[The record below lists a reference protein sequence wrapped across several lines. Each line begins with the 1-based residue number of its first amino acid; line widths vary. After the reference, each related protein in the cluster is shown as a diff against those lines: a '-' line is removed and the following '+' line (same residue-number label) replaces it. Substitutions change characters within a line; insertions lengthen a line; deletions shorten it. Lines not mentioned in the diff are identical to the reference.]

1 MNESVAELA
10 RHATPHTLSE
20 NGDPSDPAAASCT
33 CRDARSETSRTGKH
47 SRGTVR
53 ARVAVIVGLALV
65 VTGIGALCLVYGPEL
80 FAFFADAQRFRSW
93 VDEHALASR
102 IAFVTAN
109 VAQIVLAFLPG
120 EPLELA
126 AGYAFGF
133 WEGTLLCLLASA
145 LGTALVMMLVRRF
158 GMRMVA
164 LFFSPDKITSLRW
177 LQNTRRFELVMF
189 LVFLVPGT
197 PKDLLTYVAGL
208 GKSSIPRIV
217 ALTTLGRIPSI
228 VSSTLTAGAF
238 GDGNYAVAAVV
249 AAVTIALATA
259 GVIIYR
265 HVTARESTRALPA
278 RAQREGGHRPQPRN
292 DDAQLAAQ
300 THTHD
305 DGAYVAAQGQARGE
319 IPYITA

>member
-1 MNESVAELA
+1 MNESAAELA
-10 RHATPHTLSE
+10 RHTTPRTLSE
-20 NGDPSDPAAASCT
+20 NGGPSNPAAAPRT
-33 CRDARSETSRTGKH
+33 CKDAGSEASRTGEH

-53 ARVAVIVGLALV
+53 ARVAVITGLSLITV
-65 VTGIGALCLVYGPEL
+65 GIGALCLVYGPDL

-93 VDEHALASR
+93 VDEHGLASR

-109 VAQIVLAFLPG
+109 VAQIALAFLPG

-133 WEGTLLCLLASA
+133 WEGTLLCLIACVI
-145 LGTALVMMLVRRF
+145 GTALVMTLVRRF

-208 GKSSIPRIV
+208 GASSLPRIV

-228 VSSTLTAGAF
+228 VSSTLAAGAF
-238 GDGNYAVAAVV
+238 GDGNYAIAAVV
-249 AAVTIALATA
+249 AAVTIALAAAGITVYRRVAAQETA
-259 GVIIYR
+259 
-265 HVTARESTRALPA
+265 
-278 RAQREGGHRPQPRN
+278 RN

-300 THTHD
+300 ERTCEKVPH
-305 DGAYVAAQGQARGE
+305 AAA
-319 IPYITA
+319 